1 MLGRCA
7 KKQRKFTN
15 THTHTHAG
23 NWHKNHTHTHMRAW
37 RVCHNAHKVQKD
49 MRHEI
54 HVLLMLKN
62 EFVSTSC
69 KRPTATPPPHFPLST
84 PPLLLVPCTLC
95 VQRSNLAYET
105 GQVSGAARTR
115 SWNLYSTLRKLPLS
129 STVVVVAVAVVRY
142 MHWIPWLLLLP
153 LPSH

>member
-1 MLGRCA
+1 MPKNSGSSHTHTQENGM
-7 KKQRKFTN
+7 KI
-15 THTHTHAG
+15 THTHTHTLA
-23 NWHKNHTHTHMRAW
+23 RAW

-69 KRPTATPPPHFPLST
+69 MRPTATPLPLSPSCT
-84 PPLLLVPCTLC
+84 SLPLLLVPCTLC

-105 GQVSGAARTR
+105 GQLSGAARTR
-115 SWNLYSTLRKLPLS
+115 SWNLYSTFQKLPFS
-129 STVVVVAVAVVRY
+129 STVVVVDVVVAVVQY

-153 LPSH
+153 SH